1 MFLALF
7 PLKLALFPGEEIPL
21 HIFEPR
27 YKQLIAECRDDRISF
42 GIPFGTPTPTGGNV
56 SKVGTEAEL
65 VRILETHDTGEMD
78 IIVRG
83 TRVFRIDD
91 FQPEVPHKL
100 YAGAEV
106 TILENDART
115 DPSINKKLLARYE
128 EFMRLIRKGAS
139 IPNDLQ
145 DNASFVL
152 GSRVGLSLNQ
162 RLSMLRMPKEAD
174 RQKYL
179 LQYLDHAIGVIGKR
193 HTTGIRVSRGN
204 GTTHHVGD

>member
-7 PLKLALFPGEEIPL
+7 PLQLALFPGEEIPL

-27 YKQLIAECRDDRISF
+27 YKQLIAECRDHGILF
-42 GIPFGTPTPTGGNV
+42 GIPALAGGNV
-56 SKVGTEAEL
+56 SKVGTEVEL
-65 VRILETHDTGEMD
+65 VRILETSDTGEMD
-78 IIVRG
+78 IVVRG
-83 TRVFRIDD
+83 IRVFRIDNL
-91 FQPEVPHKL
+91 QTEVPHKL
-100 YAGAEV
+100 YSGAEV
-106 TILENDART
+106 TLLENDART
-115 DPSINKKLLARYE
+115 DPDAKQKLLERYE

-162 RLSMLRMPKEAD
+162 RLSMLRTPKEAD

-179 LQYLDHAIGVIGKR
+179 LHYLERAIQAIR
-193 HTTGIRVSRGN
+193 QRRSTGMKVGRGN
-204 GTTHHVGD
+204 GTTRHIGD

>member
-27 YKQLIAECRDDRISF
+27 YKQLIAECRDDGIPF

-56 SKVGTEAEL
+56 SKVGTEVEL
-65 VRILETHDTGEMD
+65 VRILDTHDTGEMD

-91 FQPEVPHKL
+91 FQPEVPDKL

-115 DPSINKKLLARYE
+115 EPETNQKLLARYE
-128 EFMRLIRKGAS
+128 DFMRLIRKDTSAS
-139 IPNDLQ
+139 DYVQ

-179 LQYLDHAIGVIGKR
+179 LQYLEHAIAAIGKGR
-193 HTTGIRVSRGN
+193 AAGMKVGRGN
-204 GTTHHVGD
+204 GTTHHIGD